1 MNHTGKNLPLELRCR
16 QLEEDLAAQKSET
29 ARLQKENQLL
39 REKIDLLIRKLFG
52 PSSEK
57 HHPDQLE
64 LLLEGLA
71 THTPEPPAP
80 SPLFEQERTPVKPQ
94 RPRRETRERVPEHLP
109 AVEEILVPAEVAAD
123 PSKWRRI
130 GEERTELLDCDPAR
144 YYRRVYIREKY
155 VSLEDKDAAPLIAPL
170 PPLPQERC
178 IAAPGLLASIA
189 VAKYC
194 DHLPLY
200 RQESILRTRHGIDL
214 PRATLARWME
224 LVAFWL
230 EPIYRHLR
238 NEIFQGGY
246 IQIDETPIKYLDPGN
261 GKTAQGY
268 LWTVHAP
275 KGDVLFHWET
285 SRAASCLETLVPKN
299 FTGILQCDAYA
310 AYASFAAKRPGIEL
324 VGCWA
329 HARRN
334 FCNSGE
340 HTPVRSGWMLK
351 QIANLYAIESHLRR
365 TTACPKLR
373 EVQRT
378 AQSRPILA
386 RIQRALQKMA
396 ASGLHLP
403 QSLFAK
409 AIAYT
414 LDNWKELT
422 AYTANGRIE
431 IDNNLV
437 ENAIRPTALGK
448 KNWLFIGHAD
458 AGQRSAI
465 LYTVIESC
473 RRRGIDPHAYLRDVL
488 TRLPGATNKMIPE
501 FTPAAWAKA
510 RQPVP
515 KAA

>member
-1 MNHTGKNLPLELRCR
+1 MNHAGKNLPLELRCR

-71 THTPEPPAP
+71 THAPEPPAP
-80 SPLFEQERTPVKPQ
+80 SPLFEQERNPLKPQ

-130 GEERTELLDCDPAR
+130 GEERTELLDCDPMR

-230 EPIYRHLR
+230 KPIYRHLR

-246 IQIDETPIKYLDPGN
+246 IQIDERSRG
-261 GKTAQGY
+261 G
-268 LWTVHAP
+268 
-275 KGDVLFHWET
+275 GDH
-285 SRAASCLETLVPKN
+285 
-299 FTGILQCDAYA
+299 
-310 AYASFAAKRPGIEL
+310 
-324 VGCWA
+324 
-329 HARRN
+329 
-334 FCNSGE
+334 
-340 HTPVRSGWMLK
+340 
-351 QIANLYAIESHLRR
+351 
-365 TTACPKLR
+365 
-373 EVQRT
+373 
-378 AQSRPILA
+378 
-386 RIQRALQKMA
+386 
-396 ASGLHLP
+396 
-403 QSLFAK
+403 
-409 AIAYT
+409 
-414 LDNWKELT
+414 
-422 AYTANGRIE
+422 
-431 IDNNLV
+431 
-437 ENAIRPTALGK
+437 
-448 KNWLFIGHAD
+448 
-458 AGQRSAI
+458 
-465 LYTVIESC
+465 
-473 RRRGIDPHAYLRDVL
+473 
-488 TRLPGATNKMIPE
+488 RLPEA
-501 FTPAAWAKA
+501 A
-510 RQPVP
+510 RQG
-515 KAA
+515 A